1 LTCGFFNCII
11 IGKTNSYIRQVEAME
26 KEQVHWKQTIESLVA
41 EKNYHRSLFTQTII
55 TSFSSTA
62 NVIDTYLDI
71 YFSQYAPLNRTGFHM
86 LQILI
91 SAGGSMIQTELSK
104 RVYRSRYTITKTVDM
119 LEENGWVERKP
130 VEGDRRVN
138 NVTITT
144 KGLDLIK
151 NSMDGMLEMSQ
162 LAVSCLNERERK
174 ELRAIN
180 KKLREHVSGLIDN
193 IRRNSQS

>member
-1 LTCGFFNCII
+1 MIQDI
-11 IGKTNSYIRQVEAME
+11 D
-26 KEQVHWKQTIESLVA
+26 HWKQTIESLVA
-41 EKNYHRSLFTQTII
+41 EKNYHRSLYTQTIV

-71 YFSQYAPLNRTGFHM
+71 YFSQYSPLNRTGFHM

-119 LEENGWVERKP
+119 LEENGWVERQP
-130 VEGDRRVN
+130 VEGDRRVK

-162 LAVSCLNERERK
+162 LAVSCLDERERR
-174 ELRAIN
+174 ELRSIN
-180 KKLREHVSGLIDN
+180 KKLREHVSNLIDN
-193 IRRNSQS
+193 IRGKSQS

>member
-1 LTCGFFNCII
+1 MLQDID
-11 IGKTNSYIRQVEAME
+11 
-26 KEQVHWKQTIESLVA
+26 HWKQTIKSLVA
-41 EKNYHRSLFTQTII
+41 EKNYHRSLYTQTIV

-91 SAGGSMIQTELSK
+91 SAEGSMIQTELSK

-119 LEENGWVERKP
+119 LEKNGWVERQS

-151 NSMDGMLEMSQ
+151 NSMDGMLEKSQ
-162 LAVSCLNERERK
+162 LAVSCLDEIERK
-174 ELRAIN
+174 ELRLIN
-180 KKLREHVSGLIDN
+180 RKLREHVSNLVDN
-193 IRRNSQS
+193 TRSKNQS

>member
-1 LTCGFFNCII
+1 MIQDIDLW
-11 IGKTNSYIRQVEAME
+11 R
-26 KEQVHWKQTIESLVA
+26 QTIESLVA
-41 EKNYHRSLFTQTII
+41 EKNYHRSLYTQTII

-91 SAGGSMIQTELSK
+91 SAEGSMIQTELSK

-119 LEENGWVERKP
+119 LEKNGWVERQS

-162 LAVSCLNERERK
+162 LAVSCLDERERK
-174 ELRAIN
+174 ELRLIN
-180 KKLREHVSGLIDN
+180 RKLREHVSNLVDN
-193 IRRNSQS
+193 TRSKNQS

>member
-1 LTCGFFNCII
+1 MIQDRE
-11 IGKTNSYIRQVEAME
+11 YW
-26 KEQVHWKQTIESLVA
+26 EQTLKSLVS
-41 EKNYHRSLFTQTII
+41 EKNYHKSLYTQTIV

-91 SAGGSMIQTELSK
+91 SAGGSLIQTELSR
-104 RVYRSRYTITKTVDM
+104 RVFRSRYTITKTVDM
-119 LEENGWVERKP
+119 LEENGWVERQP
-130 VEGDRRVN
+130 VQGDRRVN

-151 NSMDGMLEMSQ
+151 NSMDEMLEMSQ
-162 LAVSCLNERERK
+162 SAVSCLDETERK
-174 ELRAIN
+174 ELRSIN
-180 KKLREHVSGLIDN
+180 KKLREHVSGLIEN
-193 IRRNSQS
+193 NRK

>member
-1 LTCGFFNCII
+1 MVQDPE
-11 IGKTNSYIRQVEAME
+11 R
-26 KEQVHWKQTIESLVA
+26 WKQTIESLVA
-41 EKNYHRSLFTQTII
+41 GKNYHRSLYTQTII

-91 SAGGSMIQTELSK
+91 SARGSMIQTELSR

-119 LEENGWVERKP
+119 LEENGWVERRP

-151 NSMDGMLEMSQ
+151 DSMDGMLEMSQ
-162 LAVSCLNERERK
+162 LAVSCLDERERK
-174 ELRAIN
+174 ELRATN
-180 KKLREHVSGLIDN
+180 KKLREHVSDLVDN
-193 IRRNSQS
+193 IRRNNKS

>member
-1 LTCGFFNCII
+1 MV
-11 IGKTNSYIRQVEAME
+11 QDPE
-26 KEQVHWKQTIESLVA
+26 HWKQAIESLVA
-41 EKNYHRSLFTQTII
+41 EKNYHRSLYTQTIV

-119 LEENGWVERKP
+119 LEENGWVQRKP
-130 VEGDRRVN
+130 VAGDRRVN

-162 LAVSCLNERERK
+162 SAVSCLDERERM

-193 IRRNSQS
+193 IRRKKQS

>member
-1 LTCGFFNCII
+1 MIQDVD
-11 IGKTNSYIRQVEAME
+11 R
-26 KEQVHWKQTIESLVA
+26 WKQTIESLVA
-41 EKNYHRSLFTQTII
+41 EKNYHKSLYTQTIV

-71 YFSQYAPLNRTGFHM
+71 YFRQYSPLNRTGFHM

-119 LEENGWVERKP
+119 LEENGWVERQP
-130 VEGDRRVN
+130 VEGDRRVK

-162 LAVSCLNERERK
+162 LAVSCLDERERK
-174 ELRAIN
+174 ELRSIN
-180 KKLREHVSGLIDN
+180 KKLREHVSNLIDN
-193 IRRNSQS
+193 IRGKSQS

>member
-1 LTCGFFNCII
+1 MIQDI
-11 IGKTNSYIRQVEAME
+11 D
-26 KEQVHWKQTIESLVA
+26 HWKQTIESLVA
-41 EKNYHRSLFTQTII
+41 EKNYHRSLYTQTIV

-71 YFSQYAPLNRTGFHM
+71 YFSQYSPLNRTGFHM

-119 LEENGWVERKP
+119 LEENGWVERQP
-130 VEGDRRVN
+130 VEGDRRVK

-162 LAVSCLNERERK
+162 LAVSCLDERERR
-174 ELRAIN
+174 ELRSIN
-180 KKLREHVSGLIDN
+180 KKLREHVSNLIDN
-193 IRRNSQS
+193 IRGKNQP

>member
-1 LTCGFFNCII
+1 MIQDI
-11 IGKTNSYIRQVEAME
+11 D
-26 KEQVHWKQTIESLVA
+26 HWKQTIESLVA
-41 EKNYHRSLFTQTII
+41 EKNYHRSLYTQTIV

-62 NVIDTYLDI
+62 DVIDTYLDI

-91 SAGGSMIQTELSK
+91 SAGGSMIQTELSR

-119 LEENGWVERKP
+119 LEENGWVERQP

-162 LAVSCLNERERK
+162 LAVSCLDERERK
-174 ELRAIN
+174 ELRSIN
-180 KKLREHVSGLIDN
+180 KKLREHVSNLVDN
-193 IRRNSQS
+193 TRRKNQS

>member
-1 LTCGFFNCII
+1 MVQD
-11 IGKTNSYIRQVEAME
+11 SE
-26 KEQVHWKQTIESLVA
+26 HWKQTIESLVT
-41 EKNYHRSLFTQTII
+41 EKNYHRSLYTQTIV

-62 NVIDTYLDI
+62 DVIDSYLDI

-119 LEENGWVERKP
+119 LEGNGWVERKP

-144 KGLDLIK
+144 KGLELIK
-151 NSMDGMLEMSQ
+151 NSMDGMLEMSR
-162 LAVSCLNERERK
+162 LAVSCLDERERK

-180 KKLREHVSGLIDN
+180 KKLREHVASLVDN
-193 IRRNSQS
+193 IRRNNKS

>member
-1 LTCGFFNCII
+1 MIQDI
-11 IGKTNSYIRQVEAME
+11 D
-26 KEQVHWKQTIESLVA
+26 HWKQTIESLVA
-41 EKNYHRSLFTQTII
+41 EKDYHRSLYTQTIV

-62 NVIDTYLDI
+62 DVIDVYLDI
-71 YFSQYAPLNRTGFHM
+71 YFNQYLPLNRTGFHM

-119 LEENGWVERKP
+119 LEKNGWVERQS

-144 KGLDLIK
+144 KGLELIK
-151 NSMDGMLEMSQ
+151 NSMDGMLQMSQ
-162 LAVSCLNERERK
+162 LAVSCLDEKERK
-174 ELRAIN
+174 ELRLIN
-180 KKLREHVSGLIDN
+180 KKLREHVSNLIDN
-193 IRRNSQS
+193 TRRKNQL

>member
-1 LTCGFFNCII
+1 VLQDID
-11 IGKTNSYIRQVEAME
+11 
-26 KEQVHWKQTIESLVA
+26 HWKQTIKSLVA
-41 EKNYHRSLFTQTII
+41 GRNYHRSLYTQTIVN
-55 TSFSSTA
+55 SFSSTA

-91 SAGGSMIQTELSK
+91 SAEGSMIQTELSK

-119 LEENGWVERKP
+119 LEKNGWVERQS

-144 KGLDLIK
+144 KGLDFIK

-162 LAVSCLNERERK
+162 LAVSCLDEREGK
-174 ELRAIN
+174 ELRLIN
-180 KKLREHVSGLIDN
+180 KKLREDVSNLVDN
-193 IRRNSQS
+193 TRRKNQS

>member
-1 LTCGFFNCII
+1 MTANEEHR
-11 IGKTNSYIRQVEAME
+11 KQVL
-26 KEQVHWKQTIESLVA
+26 ESLVA
-41 EKNYHRSLFTQTII
+41 EKNYHRSLYIQTII

-71 YFSQYAPLNRTGFHM
+71 YFSQYSPLNRTGFHM

-91 SAGGSMIQTELSK
+91 SDGGSMIQTELSK
-104 RVYRSRYTITKTVDM
+104 RAYRSRYTITKTVDM
-119 LEENGWVERKP
+119 LEQNGWVKRQPIK
-130 VEGDRRVN
+130 GDRRVK

-162 LAVSCLNERERK
+162 LAVSCLDERERK
-174 ELRAIN
+174 ELRSIN
-180 KKLREHVSGLIDN
+180 KKLREHVSSLIDN
-193 IRRNSQS
+193 IRAQKQS

>member
-1 LTCGFFNCII
+1 MPQDID
-11 IGKTNSYIRQVEAME
+11 
-26 KEQVHWKQTIESLVA
+26 HWKQTIESLVA
-41 EKNYHRSLFTQTII
+41 EKNYHRSLYTQTIV

-91 SAGGSMIQTELSK
+91 SAEGSMIQTELSK

-119 LEENGWVERKP
+119 LEKNGWVERQS

-162 LAVSCLNERERK
+162 LAVSCLDERERK
-174 ELRAIN
+174 ELRLIN
-180 KKLREHVSGLIDN
+180 KKLREHVSNLVDN
-193 IRRNSQS
+193 TRRKNQS

>member
-1 LTCGFFNCII
+1 MV
-11 IGKTNSYIRQVEAME
+11 QDPE
-26 KEQVHWKQTIESLVA
+26 HWKKTIESLVA
-41 EKNYHRSLFTQTII
+41 EKNYHRSLYTQTIV

-62 NVIDTYLDI
+62 DVIDTYLDI

-130 VEGDRRVN
+130 IKGDRRVN
-138 NVTITT
+138 NVTITI
-144 KGLDLIK
+144 KGLDLIR
-151 NSMDGMLEMSQ
+151 NSMDGMLEMSR
-162 LAVSCLNERERK
+162 LAVSCLNEKERQ

-180 KKLREHVSGLIDN
+180 KKLRAHLSSLVDN
-193 IRRNSQS
+193 IRGKNQS